1 MGGLIL
7 QRHLL
12 KKNLLIKGHL
22 LEARQL
28 SDNAGLDD
36 QNFQP
41 EFSRLQDWVEYH
53 MVMSR
58 FSHRHW
64 YMNAA
69 PIKGMK
75 NLTHMEQGTCLS
87 KKVRLKAS
95 VHRYQSNMR

>member
-1 MGGLIL
+1 MRPDSSETFTKTETLI
-7 QRHLL
+7 
-12 KKNLLIKGHL
+12 IGHL
-22 LEARQL
+22 LEAKQL

-36 QNFQP
+36 QIFQP
-41 EFSRLQDWVEYH
+41 EFSRLRDWVEYH

-69 PIKGMK
+69 PIEGMK
-75 NLTHMEQGTCLS
+75 NSTPMEQGTCLS